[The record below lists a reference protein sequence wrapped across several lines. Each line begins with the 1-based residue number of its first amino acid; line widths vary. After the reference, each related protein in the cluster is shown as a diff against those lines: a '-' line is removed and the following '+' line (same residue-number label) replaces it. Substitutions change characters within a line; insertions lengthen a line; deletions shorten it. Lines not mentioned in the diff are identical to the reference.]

1 MTEPDEA
8 TLWARRYWADRSER
22 QGFSEIAEAYRSGK
36 SDKSLRQE
44 ARAYRAGQAASAE
57 RIKAL
62 EEALR
67 KQIALHNSPIINQ
80 HLIDAARLEGIRLGL
95 EAAARGANE
104 WQMQIRP
111 CDRFVDDA
119 IRRLDPAAIANGA
132 SREP

>member
-1 MTEPDEA
+1 MTDWKEHDGGPQPVAGDVWVA
-8 TLWARRYWADRSER
+8 IRYKYDGPANLTSWVGRRE
-22 QGFSEIAEAYRSGK
+22 YR
-36 SDKSLRQE
+36 
-44 ARAYRAGQAASAE
+44 
-57 RIKAL
+57 
-62 EEALR
+62 
-67 KQIALHNSPIINQ
+67 IINQ